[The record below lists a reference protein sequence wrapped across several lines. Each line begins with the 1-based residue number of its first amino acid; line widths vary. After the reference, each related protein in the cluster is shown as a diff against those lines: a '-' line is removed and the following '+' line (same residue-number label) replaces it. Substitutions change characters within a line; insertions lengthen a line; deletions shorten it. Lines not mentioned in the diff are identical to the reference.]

1 MPADDHSGKWDYTLR
16 DLTDRSNL
24 NYNYTFSFGL
34 IDLFSRAITQGWAGS
49 HPNVSR
55 GRICVDFFAAF
66 FTGWITSPCLFLLWF
81 APSCHRTNNVEAVI
95 LSSAFNYSV
104 LFATGLLCRWST
116 VYTAWPTN
124 PLNRAHTR
132 ACANGTVNPAGRR
145 YGQAFT
151 CVSVLANAVRVGSWR
166 VVRHGTSTAAAS
178 DCYNTVLSLSA
189 GMASQCCA
197 LSRCGWPLESDVS
210 TW

>member
-1 MPADDHSGKWDYTLR
+1 MGLLVK
-16 DLTDRSNL
+16 RSNR
-24 NYNYTFSFGL
+24 SFKL
-34 IDLFSRAITQGWAGS
+34 KLQLYFQFRFNRPIFQSNHSRL
-49 HPNVSR
+49 
-55 GRICVDFFAAF
+55 GRITSERLPRKDLCGFFAAF

-124 PLNRAHTR
+124 PLNRAHTG

-151 CVSVLANAVRVGSWR
+151 CMSVLANAVRVGSWR